1 MTDETASVEE
11 LSESN
16 TGKKKKKKKNL
27 VKELKSMALIVVVVL
42 GFRSVFFE
50 PFKIPSGSMIPTL
63 LIGDFILVNKFSY
76 GFKIPFSDWFSDPV
90 YITGPST
97 PKRGDVIVFKY
108 PRNPDLNYIKR
119 VVGLP
124 GEWVQGIDKVIYV
137 NDEPIKMEN
146 FDGTKIMSDM
156 DDKFQSFNFK
166 FFKTQTGEHT
176 HIAQVHE
183 DNVFSANF
191 RKQQVPKGHYFVMGD
206 NRDFSSDS
214 RVWGFVPFENIKGK
228 ALLVWFSMSIP
239 MPWSEAEENFMF
251 RPWRIGTMIDSAPG
265 LKD

>member
-1 MTDETASVEE
+1 MNNTDQHQ
-11 LSESN
+11 
-16 TGKKKKKKKNL
+16 KKKKHI
-27 VKELKSMALIVVVVL
+27 VREYVEALLTAAIIALFIRAFVI
-42 GFRSVFFE
+42 E
-50 PFKIPSGSMIPTL
+50 AFKIPSGSMIPTL

-76 GFKIPFSDWFSDPV
+76 GFKVPFSDWFSDPI
-90 YITGPST
+90 YITGPDS

-119 VVGLP
+119 VVALP
-124 GEWVQGIDKVIYV
+124 GEWVQGIDKKIYV
-137 NDEPIKMEN
+137 NDELISSED
-146 FDGTKIMSDM
+146 FDGTEIMKDM
-156 DDKFQSFNFK
+156 DEKFQSFNFK

-191 RKQQVPKGHYFVMGD
+191 RKQQVPEGHYFVMGD

-214 RVWGFVPFENIKGK
+214 RVWGFVPFENIKGR
-228 ALLVWFSMSIP
+228 ALLVWFSMSVP
-239 MPWSEAEENFMF
+239 MPWSDTEEDFMF

-265 LKD
+265 LK